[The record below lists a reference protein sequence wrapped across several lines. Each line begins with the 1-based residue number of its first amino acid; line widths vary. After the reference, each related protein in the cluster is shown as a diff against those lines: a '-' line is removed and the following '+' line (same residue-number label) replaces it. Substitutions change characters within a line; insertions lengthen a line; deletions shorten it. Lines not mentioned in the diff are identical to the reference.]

1 MYYIYYITKLPV
13 GRVLLV
19 GQPFAAFEA
28 AALQDETASVGGV
41 TLHEA
46 MLLLPLTLVGLIGAF
61 RHKIK
66 SYIVLLV

>member
-1 MYYIYYITKLPV
+1 MYIYYILKSPS
-13 GRVLLV
+13 GDFILV
-19 GQPFAAFEA
+19 GEAFAAFEA
-28 AALQDETASVGGV
+28 AALQDEAASMSGI

-46 MLLLPLTLVGLIGAF
+46 MLLLPLALVGLISAF